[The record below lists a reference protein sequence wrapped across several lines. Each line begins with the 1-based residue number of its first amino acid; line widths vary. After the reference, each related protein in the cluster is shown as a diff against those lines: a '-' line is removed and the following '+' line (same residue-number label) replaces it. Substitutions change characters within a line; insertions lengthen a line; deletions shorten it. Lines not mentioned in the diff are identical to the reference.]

1 VSRHCLKWIYPAYL
15 RYKPIELRT
24 SSLHTFQNNHIDNN
38 KTFFTRGVAVEDR
51 QKGSGLIK
59 AAIWTP
65 FIAVA
70 GLWRRHRAPLR
81 FLPAPRNNSSALI
94 YTHTHTLALSES
106 TLPLALNSTSDLQSL
121 RQQDAW
127 MDRHS
132 YLPPPLTISHT
143 HTHTHN
149 KSALQT
155 LSGPH
160 NFVCM
165 CDKACPL
172 IVSALR
178 TDSIII
184 KHTGNEEVRE
194 ISVLHWDF

>member
-51 QKGSGLIK
+51 QKGIGLIK

-94 YTHTHTLALSES
+94 YTHTHTRLIRIHTASCSKQHKWFTEPETTRCVDGQTQLSA
-106 TLPLALNSTSDLQSL
+106 TPSDN
-121 RQQDAW
+121 
-127 MDRHS
+127 
-132 YLPPPLTISHT
+132 LTHT
-143 HTHTHN
+143 HTHTINLLCKHCPAHITLCACAIRR
-149 KSALQT
+149 AL
-155 LSGPH
+155 
-160 NFVCM
+160 
-165 CDKACPL
+165 
-172 IVSALR
+172 
-178 TDSIII
+178 
-184 KHTGNEEVRE
+184 
-194 ISVLHWDF
+194 W